1 MDIALEKFFNGAK
14 AERIFS
20 YEEFMTYSTN
30 KIENTDESKL
40 TELEHT
46 RLNYSKLNLHR
57 VNRIIKT
64 FKIDDELQNLVSK
77 IDKKQTWLVITE
89 DWCGDSAQNLPYI
102 YEHIKNNT
110 NIEMYILLRDSNLE
124 AIDNYFKEGNPRSIP
139 KIVAFNENGDELFV
153 WGPRP
158 KIAQDLVQQLKSE
171 GYSNE
176 EFNKELHLWY
186 ARNKGKEFLRELTI
200 LLGNITN

>member
-1 MDIALEKFFNGAK
+1 MNIALEKFFNGTK
-14 AERIFS
+14 AEQIFS
-20 YEEFMTYSTN
+20 YEEFMTNSV
-30 KIENTDESKL
+30 KKVENTDESKL
-40 TELEHT
+40 TEIEQT

-57 VNRIIKT
+57 INRIIKT
-64 FKIDDELQNLVSK
+64 FKIDDELQSLVDK

-102 YEHIKNNT
+102 YEHIKNT
-110 NIEMYILLRDSNLE
+110 NIQMYIVLRDSNLE
-124 AIDNYFKEGNPRSIP
+124 AIDNYFNEGNPRSIP

-171 GYSNE
+171 GYTNE

-186 ARNKGKEFLRELTI
+186 AKNKGKEFLREFSI
-200 LLGNITN
+200 LLENVTN